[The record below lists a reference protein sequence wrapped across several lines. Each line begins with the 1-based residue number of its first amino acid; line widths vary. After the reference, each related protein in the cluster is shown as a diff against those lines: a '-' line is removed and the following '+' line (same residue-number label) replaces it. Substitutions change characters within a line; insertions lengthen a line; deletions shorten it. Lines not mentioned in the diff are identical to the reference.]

1 MSISSRYYNT
11 RDAAEY
17 LGYKPCSI
25 RRFVRE
31 GKLIPTNAE
40 GRPRFTQAELD
51 RFAHRGRIVAP
62 AVFNATVLPT
72 LNASL
77 LAAMGKK

>member
-1 MSISSRYYNT
+1 MASRYYNT

-31 GKLIPTNAE
+31 GKLSPTNAT
-40 GRPRFTQAELD
+40 GHPRFTQAELD
-51 RFAHRGRIVAP
+51 RFAHRGRVVAP
-62 AVFNATVLPT
+62 AAFHATVLPT
-72 LNASL
+72 LNPEL
-77 LAAMGKK
+77 LAAMGK